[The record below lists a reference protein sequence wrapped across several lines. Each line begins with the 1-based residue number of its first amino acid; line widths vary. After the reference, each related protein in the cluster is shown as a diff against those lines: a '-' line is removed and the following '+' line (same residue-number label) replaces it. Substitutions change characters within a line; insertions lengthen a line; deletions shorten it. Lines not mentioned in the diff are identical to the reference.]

1 MTTLLT
7 IISTAL
13 WWVLYSSMAALVFA
27 FIGWCVL
34 RWAERCAVVFN
45 RLYFACLIWALIS
58 MALIT
63 LVAAAEGHLHPPYT
77 ALLQSGALRWAL
89 VADMLIGAAL
99 IWRLTPR
106 LDAHRVRPGSACM
119 AVAAIMAISFGVATT
134 LA

>member
-1 MTTLLT
+1 MTTVLT
-7 IISTAL
+7 LISTAL

-27 FIGWCVL
+27 LIGWCVL
-34 RWAERCAVVFN
+34 RWAEHCVVVFN

-58 MALIT
+58 MALIAI
-63 LVAAAEGHLHPPYT
+63 VAVAEGHLHPPY
-77 ALLQSGALRWAL
+77 APLLHSGALRWAL

-106 LDAHRVRPGSACM
+106 IDARRVHIGSACM
-119 AVAAIMAISFGVATT
+119 AAAAIMAISFGVATS